1 MINRAGVFVCRSLMV
16 SGLGRRCR
24 GRRRTW
30 CHKQLPEVIIG
41 QLGPEMMHIVNTH
54 AQIPTENY
62 DRMIALQYSLC
73 SSSVVVHIMA
83 FGGQGVGVTFSCKT
97 KNIDED

>member
-24 GRRRTW
+24 GGRRTR

-41 QLGPEMMHIVNTH
+41 QLGPKMVHNVNTH
-54 AQIPTENY
+54 AQMPTEHN
-62 DRMIALQYSLC
+62 DRMIALQHSLC
-73 SSSVVVHIMA
+73 TSSVVVHIMA
-83 FGGQGVGVTFSCKT
+83 FGGQGVRVTFSCKT